1 MKELYIS
8 PEATVV
14 SFVANQNIAYDFDAE
29 LAFNGLNGAL
39 LQDTVTESFSDI
51 EIPIW

>member
-14 SFVANQNIAYDFDAE
+14 SFVANQNIANDFEAE
-29 LAFNGLNGAL
+29 LPFSGLQGAL
-39 LQDTVTESFSDI
+39 LQGATFESMSDI
-51 EIPIW
+51 EMDIW